1 MTAAKTDRTLMW
13 LQHGPGS
20 DLGKGIGRSGGQF
33 FQLNVGHC
41 YRPPSVKMHLSVV
54 SE

>member
-1 MTAAKTDRTLMW
+1 MPAAKTDRTLMW
-13 LQHGPGS
+13 WQHGPGS

-41 YRPPSVKMHLSVV
+41 YRPPSVKMLLSMVG
-54 SE
+54 E